1 MTNKINMT
9 DSSTPLMSHSCD
21 DVQRINIIDRTPVF
35 KGFWEVDYKLSQ
47 YMILSMMI
55 ATLKNVAE
63 EYPGK
68 TIENIIAQMEARRKE
83 LINN

>member
-35 KGFWEVDYKLSQ
+35 KGFWEYLS
-47 YMILSMMI
+47 
-55 ATLKNVAE
+55 N
-63 EYPGK
+63 K
-68 TIENIIAQMEARRKE
+68 TKIKE
-83 LINN
+83 L